1 MVQRRELVDLVV
13 EIGIAVEHA
22 QRVMRIIVPMHR
34 KLPMPTHIG
43 VEDHLL
49 KAVVSNVVVGVI
61 ILIAVSH
68 LLLQLDLAL
77 DQVLNL
83 TLSDF

>member
-1 MVQRRELVDLVV
+1 MYIDLTMLLTVS
-13 EIGIAVEHA
+13 
-22 QRVMRIIVPMHR
+22 
-34 KLPMPTHIG
+34 
-43 VEDHLL
+43 EDHLL